1 VFPAS
6 YTPDEKIKS
15 FLDLESKWLR
25 SKNPEMSESELASKI
40 KRIEN
45 QLKERQVDKK
55 WRGFTINFKNGNFR
69 VVTPQLD
76 DLSKFIIKAE
86 KEGDLIKKWRLDQ
99 KW

>member
-6 YTPDEKIKS
+6 YTSDEKIKS
-15 FLDLESKWLR
+15 FLDLESKWLI

-45 QLKERQVDKK
+45 QLKERQIDKK

-76 DLSKFIIKAE
+76 DLSRFIVKAE
-86 KEGDLIKKWRLDQ
+86 KDGDSIKKWPLG
-99 KW
+99 